1 MTAENDTDQ
10 YKIEL
15 LHKIEECKETITENE
30 RILLIINDQISM
42 YTRVLDTI
50 EPLDLDEFNKYNNK
64 FLNDKEYLE
73 MNSLPSMEDVIN
85 NIISY
90 RKLSKENESLNEKI
104 LKLEKRSEKLEGWTW
119 NISCNIENEFIS
131 CSGNTKKFV
140 NAPTELLALINHV
153 NYFLT
158 KLTFIYSKDPNYQET
173 YYNRNSY
180 DTDLG
185 EGKFRTYENGILKC
199 FINNEQTSEEV
210 ILEHIKYIKNLIDKL
225 SKFDINISC
234 TDKQLQDEM
243 SEILLDNIGQGALG
257 YPLIEDDIDDD
268 YYWNITSETYDK
280 NNIISYCNTVTGLI
294 SQIESI
300 IKSSQDN
307 EKKAEYFKKYLEFY
321 NRLFTQYA
329 AVKQYK
335 RLLDN
340 CFKRKAIITA
350 ENESKNE
357 EINNYEK
364 ELESFNSKQRSVKK
378 LTKRRD

>member
-1 MTAENDTDQ
+1 MTTENDTEQ
-10 YKIEL
+10 YKNEL
-15 LHKIEECKETITENE
+15 LHKIEECKDKITENE

-50 EPLDLDEFNKYNNK
+50 EPLNLDEFNKYNNK

-73 MNSLPSMEDVIN
+73 MSDLPSMEDVIN

-90 RKLSKENESLNEKI
+90 RKISKENESLNESI
-104 LKLEKRSEKLEGWTW
+104 LKLEKRNGKQEGWTW

-153 NYFLT
+153 NFFLT
-158 KLTFIYSKDPNYQET
+158 KLSFIYSKDPNYQET
-173 YYNRNSY
+173 SYNRNSY

-185 EGKFRTYENGILKC
+185 EGEFRTYENGILKC

-210 ILEHIKYIKNLIDKL
+210 ILEHIRYIKNLINKL

-243 SEILLDNIGQGALG
+243 SEILLDDIGQGALG

-268 YYWNITSETYDK
+268 YYWNITSKTYDK
-280 NNIISYCNTVTGLI
+280 NNIINYCNAVTGLI

-307 EKKAEYFKKYLEFY
+307 ERKAEFFKDYFEFY
-321 NRLFTQYA
+321 NKLFTQYA

-350 ENESKNE
+350 ENESKQK
-357 EINNYEK
+357 EIESCEK
-364 ELESFNSKQRSVKK
+364 ELKTLNQEKGNQKR
-378 LTKRRD
+378 LTNRNA

>member
-1 MTAENDTDQ
+1 MASKKDTDD
-10 YKIEL
+10 YKNEL
-15 LHKIEECKETITENE
+15 LCKIEECKETITENE

-158 KLTFIYSKDPNYQET
+158 KLTFIY
-173 YYNRNSY
+173 
-180 DTDLG
+180 
-185 EGKFRTYENGILKC
+185 
-199 FINNEQTSEEV
+199 
-210 ILEHIKYIKNLIDKL
+210 
-225 SKFDINISC
+225 
-234 TDKQLQDEM
+234 
-243 SEILLDNIGQGALG
+243 
-257 YPLIEDDIDDD
+257 
-268 YYWNITSETYDK
+268 
-280 NNIISYCNTVTGLI
+280 
-294 SQIESI
+294 
-300 IKSSQDN
+300 
-307 EKKAEYFKKYLEFY
+307 
-321 NRLFTQYA
+321 
-329 AVKQYK
+329 
-335 RLLDN
+335 
-340 CFKRKAIITA
+340 
-350 ENESKNE
+350 
-357 EINNYEK
+357 
-364 ELESFNSKQRSVKK
+364 
-378 LTKRRD
+378 